1 VRECALGT
9 GRLRCGFF
17 PELVIEAAVE
27 CDVDLE
33 ELLAERLHATIR
45 NCKNDLRER
54 VEVIIAE
61 FAVGISEVVG
71 DLEKELERDF
81 RRRHRGGSVGGF
93 GGVERKLCRDVA
105 NN

>member
-1 VRECALGT
+1 VLST
-9 GRLRCGFF
+9 GHLRYGFY

-27 CDVDLE
+27 RDVDLE
-33 ELLAERLHATIR
+33 ELLAERLHAIIM

-54 VEVIIAE
+54 VEVTIAE
-61 FAVGISEVVG
+61 FAVGIPEVVG